1 MATEVLLYL
10 VIVLLIMQVVFI
22 GIVINLQMKHKRM
35 QAKYQIFMRGKDGK
49 SLEKGFLEQFKTVE
63 KLERA
68 VKQNTRDID
77 TIYKRMKTHYQK
89 IGIVRYDAFQEMGGN
104 LSFVLTMLDENNN
117 GWVFNA
123 MHSREGKEMAE
134 IRSKNLYF
142 LDSQNEHR
150 FSHEN
155 PEVLKTYEEYL
166 EKPLS
171 RMSHKLL
178 HTDHHGWDMPLAP
191 KLKKR

>member
-10 VIVLLIMQVVFI
+10 VLVLLIMQVVFI

-35 QAKYQIFMRGKDGK
+35 QEKYQVFMRGKDGK

-123 MHSREGKEMAE
+123 MHSREGCYTYIKEIVKGESYME
-134 IRSKNLYF
+134 LG
-142 LDSQNEHR
+142 
-150 FSHEN
+150 
-155 PEVLKTYEEYL
+155 EE
-166 EKPLS
+166 ERES
-171 RMSHKLL
+171 
-178 HTDHHGWDMPLAP
+178 
-191 KLKKR
+191 LKKAMKQ

>member
-35 QAKYQIFMRGKDGK
+35 QEKYQIFMRGKDGK

-123 MHSREGKEMAE
+123 MHSREGCYTYIKEIIKGESYME
-134 IRSKNLYF
+134 LG
-142 LDSQNEHR
+142 
-150 FSHEN
+150 
-155 PEVLKTYEEYL
+155 EE
-166 EKPLS
+166 ERES
-171 RMSHKLL
+171 
-178 HTDHHGWDMPLAP
+178 
-191 KLKKR
+191 LKKAIKQ

>member
-10 VIVLLIMQVVFI
+10 VLVLLIMQVFFI

-35 QAKYQIFMRGKDGK
+35 QEKYQIFMRGKDGK

-123 MHSREGKEMAE
+123 MHSREGCYTYIKEIVKGESYME
-134 IRSKNLYF
+134 LG
-142 LDSQNEHR
+142 
-150 FSHEN
+150 
-155 PEVLKTYEEYL
+155 EE
-166 EKPLS
+166 ERES
-171 RMSHKLL
+171 
-178 HTDHHGWDMPLAP
+178 
-191 KLKKR
+191 LKKAMKQ

>member
-10 VIVLLIMQVVFI
+10 VLVLLIMQVVFI

-35 QAKYQIFMRGKDGK
+35 QEKYQIFMRGKDGK

-123 MHSREGKEMAE
+123 MNSREGCYTYIKEIIKGESYME
-134 IRSKNLYF
+134 LG
-142 LDSQNEHR
+142 
-150 FSHEN
+150 
-155 PEVLKTYEEYL
+155 EE
-166 EKPLS
+166 ERES
-171 RMSHKLL
+171 
-178 HTDHHGWDMPLAP
+178 
-191 KLKKR
+191 LKKAIKQ

>member
-35 QAKYQIFMRGKDGK
+35 QEKYQIFMRGKDGK

-123 MHSREGKEMAE
+123 MHSREGCYTYIKE
-134 IRSKNLYF
+134 I
-142 LDSQNEHR
+142 
-150 FSHEN
+150 
-155 PEVLKTYEEYL
+155 LKGESYMELGEE
-166 EKPLS
+166 ERES
-171 RMSHKLL
+171 
-178 HTDHHGWDMPLAP
+178 
-191 KLKKR
+191 LKKAMKQ

>member
-89 IGIVRYDAFQEMGGN
+89 IGIERYDAFQEMGGN

-123 MHSREGKEMAE
+123 MHSREGCYTYIKEIVKGESYME
-134 IRSKNLYF
+134 LG
-142 LDSQNEHR
+142 
-150 FSHEN
+150 
-155 PEVLKTYEEYL
+155 EE
-166 EKPLS
+166 ERES
-171 RMSHKLL
+171 
-178 HTDHHGWDMPLAP
+178 
-191 KLKKR
+191 LKKAMKQ

>member
-49 SLEKGFLEQFKTVE
+49 SLEKGFLEQFKTVDELDEIAELVRANE
-63 KLERA
+63 KE
-68 VKQNTRDID
+68 VKEISE
-77 TIYKRMKTHYQK
+77 RMKTHYQK

-123 MHSREGKEMAE
+123 MHSREGCYTYIKEIIKGESYME
-134 IRSKNLYF
+134 LG
-142 LDSQNEHR
+142 
-150 FSHEN
+150 
-155 PEVLKTYEEYL
+155 EE
-166 EKPLS
+166 ERES
-171 RMSHKLL
+171 
-178 HTDHHGWDMPLAP
+178 
-191 KLKKR
+191 LKKAMKQ

>member
-104 LSFVLTMLDENNN
+104 LSFALSVLDYTNSGFVMNC
-117 GWVFNA
+117 V
-123 MHSREGKEMAE
+123 HSREGCYLYIKEVDMGQTDIVLGNEEQEALE
-134 IRSKNLYF
+134 QALGYVKKN
-142 LDSQNEHR
+142 
-150 FSHEN
+150 
-155 PEVLKTYEEYL
+155 
-166 EKPLS
+166 
-171 RMSHKLL
+171 
-178 HTDHHGWDMPLAP
+178 
-191 KLKKR
+191 

>member
-35 QAKYQIFMRGKDGK
+35 QAKHQIFMRGKDGK

-123 MHSREGKEMAE
+123 MHSREGCYTYIKEIIKGESYME
-134 IRSKNLYF
+134 LG
-142 LDSQNEHR
+142 
-150 FSHEN
+150 
-155 PEVLKTYEEYL
+155 EE
-166 EKPLS
+166 ERES
-171 RMSHKLL
+171 
-178 HTDHHGWDMPLAP
+178 
-191 KLKKR
+191 LKKAMKQ

>member
-35 QAKYQIFMRGKDGK
+35 QTKYQIFMRGKDGK

-123 MHSREGKEMAE
+123 MHSREGCYTYIKEIVKGESYME
-134 IRSKNLYF
+134 LG
-142 LDSQNEHR
+142 
-150 FSHEN
+150 
-155 PEVLKTYEEYL
+155 EE
-166 EKPLS
+166 ERES
-171 RMSHKLL
+171 
-178 HTDHHGWDMPLAP
+178 
-191 KLKKR
+191 LKKAIKQ

>member
-35 QAKYQIFMRGKDGK
+35 QEKYQIFMRGKDGK

-123 MHSREGKEMAE
+123 MNSREGC
-134 IRSKNLYF
+134 Y
-142 LDSQNEHR
+142 
-150 FSHEN
+150 
-155 PEVLKTYEEYL
+155 TYIMQIIKGESYMELGEE
-166 EKPLS
+166 ERES
-171 RMSHKLL
+171 
-178 HTDHHGWDMPLAP
+178 
-191 KLKKR
+191 LKKAMKQ

>member
-10 VIVLLIMQVVFI
+10 VLVLLIMQVVFI

-35 QAKYQIFMRGKDGK
+35 QEKYQIFMRGKDGK
-49 SLEKGFLEQFKTVE
+49 SLEKGFPEQFKTVE

-123 MHSREGKEMAE
+123 MHSREGCYTYIKEIVKGESYME
-134 IRSKNLYF
+134 LG
-142 LDSQNEHR
+142 
-150 FSHEN
+150 
-155 PEVLKTYEEYL
+155 EE
-166 EKPLS
+166 ERES
-171 RMSHKLL
+171 
-178 HTDHHGWDMPLAP
+178 
-191 KLKKR
+191 LKKAMKQ

>member
-35 QAKYQIFMRGKDGK
+35 QEKYQIFMRGKDGK

-89 IGIVRYDAFQEMGGN
+89 IGIVRYDAFQGMGGN

-123 MHSREGKEMAE
+123 MHSREGCYTYIKEIVKGESYME
-134 IRSKNLYF
+134 LG
-142 LDSQNEHR
+142 
-150 FSHEN
+150 
-155 PEVLKTYEEYL
+155 EE
-166 EKPLS
+166 ERES
-171 RMSHKLL
+171 
-178 HTDHHGWDMPLAP
+178 
-191 KLKKR
+191 LKKAMKQ

>member
-10 VIVLLIMQVVFI
+10 VLVLLIMQVVFI

-35 QAKYQIFMRGKDGK
+35 QEKYQIFMRGKDGK

-89 IGIVRYDAFQEMGGN
+89 IGIVRY

-123 MHSREGKEMAE
+123 MHSREGCYTYIKEIVKGESYME
-134 IRSKNLYF
+134 LG
-142 LDSQNEHR
+142 
-150 FSHEN
+150 
-155 PEVLKTYEEYL
+155 EE
-166 EKPLS
+166 ERES
-171 RMSHKLL
+171 
-178 HTDHHGWDMPLAP
+178 
-191 KLKKR
+191 LKKAMKQ

>member
-10 VIVLLIMQVVFI
+10 VLVLLIMQVVFI
-22 GIVINLQMKHKRM
+22 GIVINLQIKHKRM
-35 QAKYQIFMRGKDGK
+35 QEKYQIFMRGKDGK

-123 MHSREGKEMAE
+123 MHSREGCYTYIKEIVKGESYME
-134 IRSKNLYF
+134 LG
-142 LDSQNEHR
+142 
-150 FSHEN
+150 
-155 PEVLKTYEEYL
+155 EE
-166 EKPLS
+166 ERES
-171 RMSHKLL
+171 
-178 HTDHHGWDMPLAP
+178 
-191 KLKKR
+191 LKKAMKQ

>member
-89 IGIVRYDAFQEMGGN
+89 IGIVRYDAFQ
-104 LSFVLTMLDENNN
+104 
-117 GWVFNA
+117 
-123 MHSREGKEMAE
+123 
-134 IRSKNLYF
+134 
-142 LDSQNEHR
+142 
-150 FSHEN
+150 
-155 PEVLKTYEEYL
+155 
-166 EKPLS
+166 
-171 RMSHKLL
+171 
-178 HTDHHGWDMPLAP
+178 
-191 KLKKR
+191 

>member
-35 QAKYQIFMRGKDGK
+35 QARYQIFRRGKGGK
-49 SLEKGFLEQFKTVE
+49 SLGKGFLEQFKTVE

-117 GWVFNA
+117 GWAFNA
-123 MHSREGKEMAE
+123 MHSREGCYTYIKEIVKGESYME
-134 IRSKNLYF
+134 LG
-142 LDSQNEHR
+142 
-150 FSHEN
+150 
-155 PEVLKTYEEYL
+155 EE
-166 EKPLS
+166 ERES
-171 RMSHKLL
+171 
-178 HTDHHGWDMPLAP
+178 
-191 KLKKR
+191 LKKAMKQ

>member
-35 QAKYQIFMRGKDGK
+35 QAKYQIFMRGKDGNA
-49 SLEKGFLEQFKTVE
+49 LERGLLEQFKTVE

-123 MHSREGKEMAE
+123 MHSREGCYTYIKEIVKGESYME
-134 IRSKNLYF
+134 LG
-142 LDSQNEHR
+142 
-150 FSHEN
+150 
-155 PEVLKTYEEYL
+155 EE
-166 EKPLS
+166 ERES
-171 RMSHKLL
+171 
-178 HTDHHGWDMPLAP
+178 
-191 KLKKR
+191 LKKAMKQ

>member
-35 QAKYQIFMRGKDGK
+35 QAKDQIFMRGKDGK

-123 MHSREGKEMAE
+123 MHSREGCYTYIKEIVKGESYME
-134 IRSKNLYF
+134 LG
-142 LDSQNEHR
+142 
-150 FSHEN
+150 
-155 PEVLKTYEEYL
+155 EE
-166 EKPLS
+166 ERES
-171 RMSHKLL
+171 
-178 HTDHHGWDMPLAP
+178 
-191 KLKKR
+191 LKKAMKQ

>member
-1 MATEVLLYL
+1 MATEVVL
-10 VIVLLIMQVVFI
+10 VLLIMQVVFI

-35 QAKYQIFMRGKDGK
+35 QEKYQIFMRGKDGK

-123 MHSREGKEMAE
+123 MHSREGCYTYIKEIVKGESYME
-134 IRSKNLYF
+134 LG
-142 LDSQNEHR
+142 
-150 FSHEN
+150 
-155 PEVLKTYEEYL
+155 EE
-166 EKPLS
+166 ERES
-171 RMSHKLL
+171 
-178 HTDHHGWDMPLAP
+178 
-191 KLKKR
+191 LKKAMKQ

>member
-49 SLEKGFLEQFKTVE
+49 SLEKGFLEQF
-63 KLERA
+63 
-68 VKQNTRDID
+68 
-77 TIYKRMKTHYQK
+77 MKTHYQK

-123 MHSREGKEMAE
+123 MHSREGCYTYIKEIVKGESYME
-134 IRSKNLYF
+134 LG
-142 LDSQNEHR
+142 
-150 FSHEN
+150 
-155 PEVLKTYEEYL
+155 EE
-166 EKPLS
+166 ERES
-171 RMSHKLL
+171 
-178 HTDHHGWDMPLAP
+178 
-191 KLKKR
+191 LKKAMKQ

>member
-35 QAKYQIFMRGKDGK
+35 QAKYQIFMHGKDGK

-123 MHSREGKEMAE
+123 MHSREGCYTYIKEIVKGESYME
-134 IRSKNLYF
+134 LG
-142 LDSQNEHR
+142 
-150 FSHEN
+150 
-155 PEVLKTYEEYL
+155 EE
-166 EKPLS
+166 ERES
-171 RMSHKLL
+171 
-178 HTDHHGWDMPLAP
+178 
-191 KLKKR
+191 LKKAMKQ

>member
-1 MATEVLLYL
+1 M
-10 VIVLLIMQVVFI
+10 
-22 GIVINLQMKHKRM
+22 
-35 QAKYQIFMRGKDGK
+35 
-49 SLEKGFLEQFKTVE
+49 EQFKTVE

-123 MHSREGKEMAE
+123 MHSREGCYTYIKEIVKGESYME
-134 IRSKNLYF
+134 LG
-142 LDSQNEHR
+142 
-150 FSHEN
+150 
-155 PEVLKTYEEYL
+155 EE
-166 EKPLS
+166 ERES
-171 RMSHKLL
+171 
-178 HTDHHGWDMPLAP
+178 
-191 KLKKR
+191 LKKAMKQ

>member
-35 QAKYQIFMRGKDGK
+35 QAKYQIFMRGKDGN

-123 MHSREGKEMAE
+123 MHSREGCYTYIKEIVKGESYME
-134 IRSKNLYF
+134 LG
-142 LDSQNEHR
+142 
-150 FSHEN
+150 
-155 PEVLKTYEEYL
+155 EE
-166 EKPLS
+166 ERES
-171 RMSHKLL
+171 
-178 HTDHHGWDMPLAP
+178 
-191 KLKKR
+191 LKKAMKQ

>member
-35 QAKYQIFMRGKDGK
+35 QAKYQIFMRGKGGK

-123 MHSREGKEMAE
+123 MHSREGCYTYIKEIVKGESYME
-134 IRSKNLYF
+134 LG
-142 LDSQNEHR
+142 
-150 FSHEN
+150 
-155 PEVLKTYEEYL
+155 EE
-166 EKPLS
+166 ERES
-171 RMSHKLL
+171 
-178 HTDHHGWDMPLAP
+178 
-191 KLKKR
+191 LKKAMKQ

>member
-117 GWVFNA
+117 FPPHTVYITASLLF
-123 MHSREGKEMAE
+123 
-134 IRSKNLYF
+134 SKTLF
-142 LDSQNEHR
+142 L
-150 FSHEN
+150 
-155 PEVLKTYEEYL
+155 
-166 EKPLS
+166 
-171 RMSHKLL
+171 LL
-178 HTDHHGWDMPLAP
+178 RVPYSFRL
-191 KLKKR
+191 L

>member
-35 QAKYQIFMRGKDGK
+35 QATYQIFMRGKDGK

-123 MHSREGKEMAE
+123 MHSREGCYTYIKEIIKGESYME
-134 IRSKNLYF
+134 LG
-142 LDSQNEHR
+142 
-150 FSHEN
+150 
-155 PEVLKTYEEYL
+155 EE
-166 EKPLS
+166 ERES
-171 RMSHKLL
+171 
-178 HTDHHGWDMPLAP
+178 
-191 KLKKR
+191 LKKAMKQ

>member
-104 LSFVLTMLDENNN
+104 LSFVLTLLDANDN
-117 GWVFNA
+117 GFVLNV
-123 MHSREGKEMAE
+123 MHSREGCYNYIKEIVKGE
-134 IRSKNLYF
+134 SYVEL
-142 LDSQNEHR
+142 S
-150 FSHEN
+150 S
-155 PEVLKTYEEYL
+155 EETESL
-166 EKPLS
+166 EK
-171 RMSHKLL
+171 
-178 HTDHHGWDMPLAP
+178 AIFQEAYA
-191 KLKKR
+191 LKDIVDIKK